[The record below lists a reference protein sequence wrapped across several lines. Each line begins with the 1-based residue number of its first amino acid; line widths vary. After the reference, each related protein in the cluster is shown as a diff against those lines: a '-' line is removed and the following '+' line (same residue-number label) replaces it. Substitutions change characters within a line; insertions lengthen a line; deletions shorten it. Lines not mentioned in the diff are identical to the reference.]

1 MKLPP
6 SNLSLPGSDS
16 TKESKDEGEG
26 SAGISMRPYVDQEW
40 DTKTINAMGLDQP
53 RLSPDSMQ
61 RPSPL
66 GGSSGSGSGSL
77 LPTQGTQTA
86 PVDESKPKAA
96 GTVSD
101 TSTYVLDYENKT
113 TCLYWKEPSRGAKRR
128 AKAAAAA
135 KTGAVVPN
143 DLDLAAQVFVSA
155 TRHENMIQFMRG
167 TSHSET
173 DDDSDDNDLPD
184 L

>member
-1 MKLPP
+1 
-6 SNLSLPGSDS
+6 
-16 TKESKDEGEG
+16 
-26 SAGISMRPYVDQEW
+26 
-40 DTKTINAMGLDQP
+40 
-53 RLSPDSMQ
+53 MQ

-86 PVDESKPKAA
+86 PVDVSKPKAA
-96 GTVSD
+96 GTV
-101 TSTYVLDYENKT
+101 
-113 TCLYWKEPSRGAKRR
+113 LYRKEPSRGAKRR

-184 L
+184 LLDMPHLDAQNAEPEASARGEASFAPPPTAAAPQELQDVPDDAGVALSEVGMILGKQV